1 MPDCNKHRDI
11 ASNGLGRTLKID
23 HMKKFL
29 ILLAGL
35 GTGSMGFGQNPA
47 IAAQALTARL
57 DTLMQAYTTLNKF
70 NGTALVTKNGA
81 VLLNKGYGYR
91 NAANHVLHDKNSVFQ
106 IGSVTKQFTTAIIL
120 KLQAEKKLSVQ
131 DPISKYFPQFPKGDS
146 ITIEQLMLHTSG
158 IYSYT
163 KDKTFMQNEVSKPAS
178 KDKIMALFKDKPLDF
193 SPGTGWSYSNS
204 AYSLLGYIIESVTKK
219 HYEQVVR
226 DYIFTPLKMTHSG
239 FDFTHLQNKEKSTG
253 YFALN
258 EKDTVTSPIVDSTVA
273 FSAGSIYST
282 TEDLLL
288 WHQALLKNTI
298 LTSAQQEKAYTP
310 FKNKYGYGWNI
321 DSVNGKRVLSHGG
334 GIHGFT
340 SNFSRL
346 PADDI
351 CIVLLSNTSS
361 GELNNITKKIYDIL
375 YNKPYE
381 VPQARKAIVLP
392 EEKLKQYIGEYTIN
406 ERLQLSIALKG
417 AELIAT
423 PTGQK
428 EAVLYPEKEDY
439 FFVKVPDLQLKFTR
453 NEKQEIDGFILYQ
466 NGHEVKC
473 PKNK

>member
-1 MPDCNKHRDI
+1 
-11 ASNGLGRTLKID
+11 
-23 HMKKFL
+23 MKKK
-29 ILLAGL
+29 ITLLVAL
-35 GTGSMGFGQNPA
+35 GIGTMSFGQDPA
-47 IAAQALTARL
+47 IAGQALTARL
-57 DTLMQAYTTLNKF
+57 DTLVQAYTALNKF
-70 NGTALVTKNGA
+70 NGTVLVARNGA

-91 NAANHVLHDKNSVFQ
+91 NAASHVLHDKNSVFQ

-163 KDKTFMQNEVSKPAS
+163 RDRTFMQNEVSKPAS
-178 KDKIMALFKDKPLDF
+178 REKIMALFKDKPLDF

-204 AYSLLGYIIESVTKK
+204 AYLLLGYIIESVTKK

-258 EKDTVTSPIVDSTVA
+258 EKDTVTSPIVDSSVA
-273 FSAGSIYST
+273 FSAGAIYST

-310 FKNKYGYGWNI
+310 FKNKYGYGWSI
-321 DSVNGKRVLSHGG
+321 DSVYGKRVLSHGG

-346 PADDI
+346 PADDV

-361 GELNNITKKIYDIL
+361 GFLNKITKEIYAIL
-375 YNKPYE
+375 YDKPYE
-381 VPQARKAIVLP
+381 IPKGRVAISLP
-392 EEKLKQYIGEYTIN
+392 EEKLKQYIGEYTIKEGLKLN
-406 ERLQLSIALKG
+406 IDLKG
-417 AELIAT
+417 IELIAT
-423 PTGQK
+423 PTGQPA
-428 EAVLYPEKEDY
+428 AVLYPEKEDH
-439 FFVKVPDLQLKFTR
+439 FFVKVPDIQLKFTR

-466 NGHEVKC
+466 NGMEVKC